1 MLTKQ
6 EVLLGKG
13 AWVESIRVREPR
25 RRALLAWLM
34 AQGLGIYGD
43 RIIGDRIPGCL

>member
-25 RRALLAWLM
+25 RRALPHGSRSWVLW
-34 AQGLGIYGD
+34 
-43 RIIGDRIPGCL
+43 